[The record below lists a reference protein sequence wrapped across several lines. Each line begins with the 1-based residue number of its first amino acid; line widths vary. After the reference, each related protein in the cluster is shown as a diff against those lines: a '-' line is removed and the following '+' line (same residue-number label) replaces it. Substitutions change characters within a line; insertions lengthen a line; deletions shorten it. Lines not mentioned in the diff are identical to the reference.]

1 MSQIY
6 SILNTNYVS
15 RETCIDFERFILLV
29 LEKNKEIN
37 IIGKET
43 EKNIRKRHIIDSAQA
58 FEFIDLKVKKCADL
72 GTGAGMPGIVLAIM
86 SKHLNCGI
94 EFNLYEKSYHKSEF
108 LKEVSKKLDLSVNII
123 QEDVFKNK
131 FSEKGTIVARAFK
144 PLPVVL
150 DLINKNFKNYK
161 NIILFMGSSGKKIL
175 NDSFREWDFNYE
187 YKKSF
192 TSKESFLLN
201 IKKIK
206 KK

>member
-131 FSEKGTIVARAFK
+131 FSEKGTIVASAFK